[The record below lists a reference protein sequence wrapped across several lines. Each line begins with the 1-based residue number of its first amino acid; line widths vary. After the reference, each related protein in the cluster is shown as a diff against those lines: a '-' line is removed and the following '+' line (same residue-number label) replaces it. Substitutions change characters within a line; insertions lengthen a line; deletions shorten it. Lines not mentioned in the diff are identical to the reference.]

1 MGIGLGDVIDVGAD
15 EDQLAGAALAFGG
28 SDSRLGA
35 PDLAFEVVALAALC
49 FQEFFFPGFKLLFE
63 GLLPGQTRRNRS
75 GWPGR
80 SSAWKIRCDN
90 WPGNTP
96 GRRNSTPSG

>member
-1 MGIGLGDVIDVGAD
+1 MLETGIVAGDVLKVGAH
-15 EDQLAGAALAFGG
+15 EDQAAGAVLAFDG

-63 GLLPGQTRRNRS
+63 GLLPGQKLLEFFLWIHRRR
-75 GWPGR
+75 W
-80 SSAWKIRCDN
+80 
-90 WPGNTP
+90 
-96 GRRNSTPSG
+96 

>member
-1 MGIGLGDVIDVGAD
+1 MLAGIVAGDVLKVGAH
-15 EDQLAGAALAFGG
+15 EDQAAGAVLAFDG

-63 GLLPGQTRRNRS
+63 GLLPGQKLLEFFLWLHRGAENPERKR
-75 GWPGR
+75 GR
-80 SSAWKIRCDN
+80 TIPVSLA
-90 WPGNTP
+90 
-96 GRRNSTPSG
+96 